1 MVHNVFNLIQNIS
14 ENLLQS
20 EDFEIVFYWDTLKS
34 IINLWISTMVTIIK
48 HVAVHS
54 GCQQTKLIH
63 GSRNAV
69 WYE

>member
-48 HVAVHS
+48 YVAVHS

-63 GSRNAV
+63 GSHNAV